1 MEMSFEMK
9 EAMKL
14 LYINLSKIDM
24 LASEIVELQ
33 NKAEVKNA

>member
-24 LASEIVELQ
+24 TLGDFEWRHIPE
-33 NKAEVKNA
+33 